1 MNININNLKKSFGD
15 TIACDIDNLTIHSS
29 EIFGMVGNNGAGK
42 TTLFRLILDL
52 IKADE
57 GTLNIG
63 DINPAESEEWK
74 NVTGAYIDESFLI
87 EFLTPEEYFS
97 FIGKVCG
104 IEKPTLKERLTK
116 FERFMNGEVTG
127 KKKLIRDMSAGN
139 KQKVGI
145 IAAMLNE
152 PEILILDEPFNF
164 LDPSGQ
170 SMLKRI
176 LKEYNATT
184 GATII
189 ISSHNLSHTID
200 ISSRIA
206 LLEHG
211 RIIKDLANDAGI
223 ASQELTEYFE
233 NI

>member
-15 TIACDIDNLTIHSS
+15 TIACDIDNLTIHSG

-57 GTLNIG
+57 GSLNIG
-63 DINPAESEEWK
+63 DINPTESEEWK

-104 IEKPTLKERLTK
+104 IEDPTIKERLAK

-200 ISSRIA
+200 ISGRIV

>member
-1 MNININNLKKSFGD
+1 MNINISNLKKSFGD
-15 TIACDIDNLTIHSS
+15 TIACDINSLTIHSGK
-29 EIFGMVGNNGAGK
+29 ILGMVGNNGAGK

-57 GTLNIG
+57 GTVNIG

-74 NVTGAYIDESFLI
+74 NVTGAYLDESFLI

-104 IEKPTLKERLTK
+104 IEDATLKERLAK

-127 KKKLIRDMSAGN
+127 HKKLIRDMSAGN

-145 IAAMLNE
+145 IAALLNQ
-152 PEILILDEPFNF
+152 PEIVILDEPFNF

-176 LKEYNATT
+176 LKEYNETT

-200 ISSRIA
+200 ISGRIA

-211 RIIKDLANDAGI
+211 RIIKDLANDSGI
-223 ASQELTEYFE
+223 ASQELTDYFE

>member
-104 IEKPTLKERLTK
+104 IEEPTLKERLTK